1 MWLTLQSLLKSP
13 AHPLASMQNLLY
25 AAGMG
30 RNFPSATELVRELT
44 GELEHVG
51 EMLPLV
57 ERHILKE
64 WVAFALNNRAA
75 IANAASLQPLEVMLL
90 LVLLEEH
97 KKLERV
103 EYELRREL
111 ERLKADLL

>member
-1 MWLTLQSLLKSP
+1 M
-13 AHPLASMQNLLY
+13 LY

-51 EMLPLV
+51 EVLPLV
-57 ERHILKE
+57 ERHILQE
-64 WVAFALNNRAA
+64 WIAFALNNRAA

-90 LVLLEEH
+90 LVLLDEH
-97 KKLERV
+97 KKLQRV
-103 EYELRREL
+103 EYELRREI